1 MLKQFHIKF
10 TDRIKKL
17 NAGNGFVNILLR
29 IGSTVVYP
37 IVLVIGLFLMVFVG
51 IFSIFKKLFS
61 TKGKSSDIAQDH
73 DLSGRWAILT
83 EQNKLKIL
91 QKYRGEVRFGPT
103 YLSLKSEP
111 ANEFLNDKI
120 FGDWFF
126 YYSQGIFLQQWNSI
140 DKPNTNL
147 IFVDTTTFDAKVL
160 QENIPSVMWDI
171 VETDTK
177 VLQLTCDTGKEILKY
192 KIELNKA

>member
-1 MLKQFHIKF
+1 LLKQFHIRL
-10 TDRIKKL
+10 TDRIKKP
-17 NAGNGFVNILLR
+17 NAGNGFVNILLL
-29 IGSTVVYP
+29 IGSIVVYP
-37 IVLVIGLFLMVFVG
+37 IVLAFGLFLMVLVS
-51 IFSIFKKLFS
+51 IFSIFQKLFS
-61 TKGKSSDIAQDH
+61 TKDKSSDIAQDY
-73 DLSGRWAILT
+73 DLNGQWTILT
-83 EQNKLKIL
+83 EQNKLKIF
-91 QKYRGEVRFGPT
+91 QKYRGEVRFGPI

-111 ANEFLNDKI
+111 ANQFLNGKI

-126 YYSQGIFLQQWNSI
+126 YYSQGIFLQQWNSL

-177 VLQLTCDTGKEILKY
+177 ELQLTCDTGKEILKY